1 MEVGGAPDG
10 IADNLTTMNTKHFHS
25 QRGCLSYIIYDPSTA
40 QAALIDPSSE
50 IGSQTYQDFLRDN
63 GLTLKYVIETHTHA
77 DHISIAKEMKE
88 ATGASLVRHELA
100 PSKTKDIAVSGGE
113 ELSLGDGVLKVL
125 GTPGHTNES
134 VSLYSGS
141 EVFTGDAL
149 LIGGTGRT
157 DFQVGD
163 SQSLYQSL
171 HFVIASLPG
180 ETIVRPGHDYKGR
193 NHALLQNELSSN
205 PRLLLCEADFI
216 STMDAHHPE
225 KPELFDESIRLN
237 SK

>member
-1 MEVGGAPDG
+1 M
-10 IADNLTTMNTKHFHS
+10 
-25 QRGCLSYIIYDPSTA
+25 YDATSK
-40 QAALIDPSSE
+40 QAALIDPSEE
-50 IGSQTYQDFLRDN
+50 IGIIAYRDFLNENR
-63 GLTLKYVIETHTHA
+63 LKLKYVIETHTHA
-77 DHISIAKEMKE
+77 DHISIANDMRE
-88 ATGASLVRHELA
+88 ATGAAIVRHELA
-100 PSKTKDIAVSGGE
+100 PSVAKDIGVSGGE
-113 ELSLGDGVLKVL
+113 ELPLGEEKLKVL

-134 VSLYSGS
+134 ISLYNGG

-180 ETIVRPGHDYKGR
+180 DTLVRPGHDYKGR
-193 NHALLQNELSSN
+193 NRSVLQDELNSN

-216 STMDAHHPE
+216 KTMDEHHPQ
-225 KPELFDESIRLN
+225 KPELFDQAISAN
-237 SK
+237 SR